1 MSSKVAVTIQT
12 CEQLIVAVLK
22 LGHVKVSFY
31 PRLPPYFLLNQL
43 ADISDL
49 ILSVNC

>member
-1 MSSKVAVTIQT
+1 MQL

-22 LGHVKVSFY
+22 LRHVKVTFR